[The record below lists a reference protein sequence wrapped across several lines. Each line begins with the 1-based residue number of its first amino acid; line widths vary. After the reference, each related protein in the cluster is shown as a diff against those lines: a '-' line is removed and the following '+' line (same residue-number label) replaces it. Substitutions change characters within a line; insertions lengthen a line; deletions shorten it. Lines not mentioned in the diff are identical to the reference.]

1 MNILQVRKY
10 NLLIK
15 EELQSKLGLHIL
27 YQEKLFKNKQK
38 QLKNKEKKQEEALKD
53 LTEALESIEGLFPKN
68 MRTDEIE
75 NERDEI
81 KKWGNKIKQK
91 DLNQKAGKHKQDFQ
105 QYETIRSLRESTY
118 SGKISI
124 YEANMDQTNVLEDMV
139 KIGNKSKP
147 KTKEETHR
155 KQNTFD
161 SVNDLYEGKELTSY
175 AFRNGVFPIKKNK
188 EKD

>member
-53 LTEALESIEGLFPKN
+53 LTEELESIEGLFPKN

-161 SVNDLYEGKELTSY
+161 SVNDLYEGKELTPY